1 MVSQVGS
8 DHLRLLWPILWRD
21 SSQRQ
26 RVEMVRPPRWNFAL
40 SDVCMNRISV
50 KWIDICIVCPS
61 FYSWVLFHLRT
72 LLAVYFLHVPQLILA
87 LLGCPTSWAEWNGY
101 CSWRCGITGSG
112 GSPHASSIRK
122 KKMKKTHYWYDQII
136 GIKIS
141 VFQVCGTNKSS
152 WANRGWLLFFFFPF
166 VMSM

>member
-112 GSPHASSIRK
+112 GSPHASSIK
-122 KKMKKTHYWYDQII
+122 KKRWRKHII
-136 GIKIS
+136 DMTKLLEL
-141 VFQVCGTNKSS
+141 KS
-152 WANRGWLLFFFFPF
+152 LFSKFVEPINLREPIEGDYCFFFP
-166 VMSM
+166 S